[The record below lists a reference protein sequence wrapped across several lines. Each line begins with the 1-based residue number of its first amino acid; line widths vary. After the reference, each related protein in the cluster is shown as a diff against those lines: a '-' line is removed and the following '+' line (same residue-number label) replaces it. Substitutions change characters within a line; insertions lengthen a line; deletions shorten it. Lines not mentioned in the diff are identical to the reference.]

1 MQIQKRIIQKEL
13 KYENVGVLKYHID
26 SPRITNE
33 SNNIPSMK
41 FNIYNEQIA
50 KQIQRKAEN
59 ELYKEAVELYKY
71 NKKNNYPIMVYEIY
85 RTFEITLNTNNTISL
100 YADEYVFTGGAH
112 GTTTRTSQTWNMTNG
127 RLINLYELY
136 RGNPY
141 FILDILKEISKQIN
155 QNKEI
160 YFEEACCMAIDNFN
174 PQNFY
179 LTTNGIVI
187 YYQQYDIAPYSSGIR
202 TFEIKQ

>member
-13 KYENVGVLKYHID
+13 KYENVVVLKYHIEY
-26 SPRITNE
+26 PRITNE

-85 RTFEITLNTNNTISL
+85 RTFEITLNKNNTISL

-136 RGNPY
+136 RRNPY

>member
-13 KYENVGVLKYHID
+13 KYENVVVLKYHIEY
-26 SPRITNE
+26 PQITNE

-85 RTFEITLNTNNTISL
+85 RTFEITLNTNDIISL

-141 FILDILKEISKQIN
+141 FMLDILKEISKQIN

-160 YFEEACCMAIDNFN
+160 YFEDACCMAIDNFN

>member
-13 KYENVGVLKYHID
+13 KYENVVVLKYQIEY
-26 SPRITNE
+26 PRITNE

>member
-13 KYENVGVLKYHID
+13 KYENVVVLKYHIEY
-26 SPRITNE
+26 PRITNE

-50 KQIQRKAEN
+50 KQIQRRAEN

-85 RTFEITLNTNNTISL
+85 RTFEITLNTNDIISL

-112 GTTTRTSQTWNMTNG
+112 GTTTRTSQTWNMVNG

-136 RGNPY
+136 KGNPY
-141 FILDILKEISKQIN
+141 FILYILKEISKQIN

-160 YFEEACCMAIDNFN
+160 YFEDACCMAIDNFN

>member
-13 KYENVGVLKYHID
+13 KYENVVVLKYHIEY
-26 SPRITNE
+26 PRITNE

-85 RTFEITLNTNNTISL
+85 RTFEITLNTNDIISL

-112 GTTTRTSQTWNMTNG
+112 GTTTRTSQTWNMVNG

-136 RGNPY
+136 KGNPY
-141 FILDILKEISKQIN
+141 FILYILKEISKQIN

-160 YFEEACCMAIDNFN
+160 YFEDACCMAIDNFN

>member
-13 KYENVGVLKYHID
+13 KYENVVVLKYHIEY
-26 SPRITNE
+26 PRITKE

>member
-13 KYENVGVLKYHID
+13 KYENVVVLKYHIEY
-26 SPRITNE
+26 PLITNE

-112 GTTTRTSQTWNMTNG
+112 GTTTRTPQTWNMTNG

>member
-13 KYENVGVLKYHID
+13 KYENVVVLKYHIEY
-26 SPRITNE
+26 PRITNE

-59 ELYKEAVELYKY
+59 ELYKEAVEVYKY

>member
-13 KYENVGVLKYHID
+13 KYENVVVLKYHIEY
-26 SPRITNE
+26 PRITNE

-112 GTTTRTSQTWNMTNG
+112 GTTTRTSQTWNMVNG

-136 RGNPY
+136 KGNPY
-141 FILDILKEISKQIN
+141 FILYILKEISKQIN

-160 YFEEACCMAIDNFN
+160 YFEDACCMAIDNFN

>member
-13 KYENVGVLKYHID
+13 KYENVVVLKYHIEY
-26 SPRITNE
+26 PRITNE

-85 RTFEITLNTNNTISL
+85 RTFEITLNTNDIISL

-112 GTTTRTSQTWNMTNG
+112 GTTTRTSQTWNMVNG

-136 RGNPY
+136 KGNPY
-141 FILDILKEISKQIN
+141 FILYILKEISKQIN

-160 YFEEACCMAIDNFN
+160 YFEDACCMAIDNFN

-187 YYQQYDIAPYSSGIR
+187 YYQQYDIAPYSSGIC

>member
-13 KYENVGVLKYHID
+13 KYENVVVLKYHIEY
-26 SPRITNE
+26 PRITNE

-85 RTFEITLNTNNTISL
+85 RTFEITLNKNNTISL

-127 RLINLYELY
+127 RL
-136 RGNPY
+136 
-141 FILDILKEISKQIN
+141 N

>member
-1 MQIQKRIIQKEL
+1 
-13 KYENVGVLKYHID
+13 
-26 SPRITNE
+26 
-33 SNNIPSMK
+33 MK

-112 GTTTRTSQTWNMTNG
+112 GTTTRTPQTWNMTNG